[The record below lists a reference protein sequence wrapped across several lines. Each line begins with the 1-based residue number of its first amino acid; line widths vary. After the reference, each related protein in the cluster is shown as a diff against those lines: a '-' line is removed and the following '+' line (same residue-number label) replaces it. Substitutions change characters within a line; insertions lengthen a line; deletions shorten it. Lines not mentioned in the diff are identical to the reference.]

1 MNLKNFELSSLLAL
15 IYTLFNFSYGGPGTQ
30 LAIERW
36 GVDFA
41 TYLAGKKDYIVAQ
54 IDGRGSGGRGWQF
67 QHQVY
72 YRIGLLEVEDQIE
85 VIR

>member
-1 MNLKNFELSSLLAL
+1 MAIFQS
-15 IYTLFNFSYGGPGTQ
+15 TVLFSIFRYGGPGTQ

-41 TYLAGKKDYIVAQ
+41 TYLAGKRDYIIAQ

-72 YRIGLLEVEDQIE
+72 YKIGALEVADQIE
-85 VIR
+85 VVRSVGL